1 MVAETTQHLS
11 LDGQRVLLVAGT
23 SGIGRQV
30 ARDAAAAGAHV
41 TITSRRLEDAQQAAK
56 QLSAAGNVT
65 VAADTVDLS
74 DEASMRDLAQR
85 TGRPDHLVTLGSAP
99 ANGSIAELE
108 RDHIVRA
115 LDAKVIGPLLLVK
128 HLPPKVSITLFSGI
142 VAWRPQAG
150 LTVMGTANGA
160 VSFLAQSL
168 AVDLAPVRA
177 NAVSPGI
184 VDSGAW
190 DRLGE
195 EAKAE
200 MFGQVASRNPA
211 RRVGQPRDVSA
222 AVLYAMTNPF
232 VTGTTLHVNGGGHL
246 V

>member
-1 MVAETTQHLS
+1 MVPETTQHLS

-41 TITSRRLEDAQQAAK
+41 TITSRRLEDAQQVAK
-56 QLSAAGNVT
+56 QLSAADVT
-65 VAADTVDLS
+65 VTADTVDLS

-150 LTVMGTANGA
+150 LTVMGTPTGRSAFWPSPSRSTWRRYAPTPSRPASSTPERGIA
-160 VSFLAQSL
+160 WARKPRSRCSGRSPPATPRAAWVSL
-168 AVDLAPVRA
+168 
-177 NAVSPGI
+177 
-184 VDSGAW
+184 
-190 DRLGE
+190 E
-195 EAKAE
+195 T
-200 MFGQVASRNPA
+200 SRRPSCT
-211 RRVGQPRDVSA
+211 R
-222 AVLYAMTNPF
+222 
-232 VTGTTLHVNGGGHL
+232 
-246 V
+246 